1 MRYDEKYNRF
11 FKDESALHSFNCLP
25 TEHTTQQNHIKLL
38 TMLFEQCLVEGNIY
52 NQEEEFFEIIKKHLV
67 IHIVALPT
75 GNVAFYKEDK
85 KSGEMTSYGMRYYPE
100 AIYDALN
107 SFGLFKKGNIFETFI
122 YERDLQRESER
133 LNSNEEYAPLAEE
146 YFPIEQREL
155 LYSEFNKGKTNIYS
169 SFELDMKKVMEQ
181 KSAIIQALK
190 YYKSNDLI
198 NSYSLE
204 KTRFIIDAP
213 RYIINLLITHYGDV
227 LYYTFGKKSG
237 MNTNYNNTGSVSAT
251 LNILDKYVG

>member
-1 MRYDEKYNRF
+1 MSYDEKYNRF
-11 FKDESALHSFNCLP
+11 FKDESALDSFNCLP
-25 TEHTTQQNHIKLL
+25 TDYTHQQNHIMLL
-38 TMLFEQCLVEGNIY
+38 TMLFEKCLVEGYSY
-52 NQEEEFFEIIKKHLV
+52 NQEEEFFEIIKEHLV

-75 GNVAFYKEDK
+75 GNVAYYKEDK
-85 KSGEMTSYGMRYYPE
+85 NSGEITSYGMRYYPK
-100 AIYDALN
+100 ATYDALN
-107 SFGLFKKGNIFETFI
+107 SFGLFKKGNIFETI
-122 YERDLQRESER
+122 LYERELQRESEK
-133 LNSNEEYAPLAEE
+133 LSINEEYAHLAEE

-169 SFELDMKKVMEQ
+169 SFDLDMKKVMEQ
-181 KSAIIQALK
+181 KSAITQALK

-198 NSYSLE
+198 SSYSLE

-213 RYIINLLITHYGDV
+213 RYVINLLITHYGDV